1 MLGERELR
9 QIAGKVL
16 ALSEADQTEVFVM
29 TNESALTRFANN
41 YVHQNVSESNRQVNV
56 RVVQGKKIGVAQ
68 TNDLSD
74 EGLKRVVENARTI
87 ARFQLDNAD
96 FKSLPGVEDAGTPP
110 GTVGFA
116 ESTAGATPELRA
128 DGAGVVC
135 RLAQESGLT
144 AAGAFSTSAQEIA
157 VANSLGVWAYDNVT
171 MANLLT
177 VVMGDN
183 SSGYAD
189 ITSKDVGE
197 IDAERVA
204 REAVGKA
211 VRSKDPIDIEPGE
224 YTVVLEEYALAD
236 LLEWLSYSGGFG
248 ATALQEGRTFLKPG
262 EQITGPNI
270 NVYDDATD
278 PRGLPISLDFE
289 GVAKRRVDLI
299 QNGVACSPVYDSY
312 TAGKEEGRRS
322 TGHALPAPNPFGPFP
337 IHLFMAPGD
346 TPREELATGI
356 ERGIWVSRFHYLS
369 IVHPL
374 LTILTG
380 MTRDGT
386 FLIENGEITHPIKNL
401 RFTQNILEAWQRCT
415 LSDSLKLQRGYFGG
429 TMVPAARIESFKFVS
444 GTSF

>member
-1 MLGERELR
+1 MLGERELK
-9 QIAGKVL
+9 QIADKVL
-16 ALSEADQTEVFVM
+16 ALSEADQTEVLVM
-29 TNESALTRFANN
+29 TDESALTRFANN

-56 RVVQGKKIGVAQ
+56 RVVQGKKIGVAR

-74 EGLKRVVENARTI
+74 EGLRRVVENARTI
-87 ARFQLDNAD
+87 ARFQRENAD
-96 FKSLPGVEDAGTPP
+96 FKSLPGPEDAGARVETQ
-110 GTVGFA
+110 GFVA
-116 ESTAGATPELRA
+116 RTASATPEMRA
-128 DGAGVVC
+128 EAAGTVC
-135 RLAQESGLT
+135 RLASDNALV
-144 AAGAFSTSAQEIA
+144 AAGAFTTNAQELA
-157 VANSLGVWAYDNVT
+157 VANSLGVWAYDMVT
-171 MANLLT
+171 LANMLT
-177 VVMGDN
+177 VVMGGN

-189 ITSKDVGE
+189 RTSKDVGD
-197 IDAERVA
+197 IDAEELA

-211 VRSKDPIDIEPGE
+211 VRSKDPVDVEPGE

-236 LLEWLSYSGGFG
+236 VLEWLSYSGGFG
-248 ATALQEGRTFLKPG
+248 ATAMQEGRTFLKPG
-262 EQITGPNI
+262 EQITGSNI

-299 QNGVACSPVYDSY
+299 GDGVAREPVYDSY
-312 TAGKEEGRRS
+312 TAGKEEGKRS
-322 TGHALPAPNPFGPFP
+322 TGHALPAPNPYGPFP

-346 TPREELATGI
+346 TPKDDLVKGI

-386 FLIENGEITHPIKNL
+386 FLIEDGEITRPIKNL
-401 RFTQNILEAWQRCT
+401 RFTQNILEAWQHCT
-415 LSDSLKLQRGYFGG
+415 LADTLKLQRGYFGG
-429 TMVPAARIESFKFVS
+429 TMVPAVRIDSFKFVS